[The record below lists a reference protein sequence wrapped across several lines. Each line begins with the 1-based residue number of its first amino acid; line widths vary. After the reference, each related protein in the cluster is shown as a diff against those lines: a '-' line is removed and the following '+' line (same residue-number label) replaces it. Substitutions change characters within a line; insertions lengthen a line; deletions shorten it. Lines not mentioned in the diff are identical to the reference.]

1 MAVSF
6 SPSAQNQNK
15 KATCVLHG
23 THLPPNKVLLRR
35 QRHAAKVWCKLLDA
49 WRHAFT
55 RRGADKGDDHSNA
68 LPEHP
73 PMYPAAVHV
82 CQLCATR
89 FEAFQRIR
97 TPNLDRRLRQTV
109 SLPRSVP
116 GLV

>member
-1 MAVSF
+1 M
-6 SPSAQNQNK
+6 
-15 KATCVLHG
+15 LHG

-89 FEAFQRIR
+89 FEAFERIR
-97 TPNLDRRLRQTV
+97 TPNQAPNLDRRLRQTV

>member
-1 MAVSF
+1 M
-6 SPSAQNQNK
+6 
-15 KATCVLHG
+15 LHG

-89 FEAFQRIR
+89 FEARR
-97 TPNLDRRLRQTV
+97 PRLRQTV